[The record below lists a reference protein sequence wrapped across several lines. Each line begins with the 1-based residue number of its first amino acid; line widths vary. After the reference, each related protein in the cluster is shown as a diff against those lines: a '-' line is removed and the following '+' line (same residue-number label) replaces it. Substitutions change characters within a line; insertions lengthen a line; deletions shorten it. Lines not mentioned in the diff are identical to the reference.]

1 MARHRTLTALA
12 GLVLAVGVP
21 VSAQTL
27 IDPSQAPK
35 AMDVS
40 QFGVPRDAK
49 YVFCNGADCPE
60 RSTKTVPAPKAAAPA
75 PVITRPVAP
84 VVPPQATQPPAELS
98 RAKVE
103 PPPKAKAA
111 APKKK
116 AVRKKRPVQAG
127 CGPDSK

>member
-12 GLVLAVGVP
+12 GLILAVGVP
-21 VSAQTL
+21 SYAQTL
-27 IDPSQAPK
+27 IEPSQGPK
-35 AMDVS
+35 AMDVI

-49 YVFCNGADCPE
+49 YVFCNGGDCPE
-60 RSTKTVPAPKAAAPA
+60 RSTKTVPTPKVAAPA

-84 VVPPQATQPPAELS
+84 VVPPQATQPPPELS

-103 PPPKAKAA
+103 PPTKAKAA

-116 AVRKKRPVQAG
+116 PVRKKRVVQAG
-127 CGPDSK
+127 CGPDAK

>member
-1 MARHRTLTALA
+1 MARHRTITALA
-12 GLVLAVGVP
+12 GLMLAMGAP
-21 VSAQTL
+21 AYAQTL
-27 IDPSQAPK
+27 IEPSQGPK
-35 AMDVS
+35 AMDVI

-75 PVITRPVAP
+75 PVINRPVAP
-84 VVPPQATQPPAELS
+84 VVPLQATQPPPELS

-111 APKKK
+111 KKK
-116 AVRKKRPVQAG
+116 PVRKKRVVQAG
-127 CGPDSK
+127 CGPDAK

>member
-12 GLVLAVGVP
+12 GLILAVSIP
-21 VSAQTL
+21 ASAQTL
-27 IDPSQAPK
+27 IDATQAPK

-60 RSTKTVPAPKAAAPA
+60 RSTKTVPAPKVAAPT

-84 VVPPQATQPPAELS
+84 MVPPQATQPPPELS

-111 APKKK
+111 PKKK
-116 AVRKKRPVQAG
+116 PVRKKRPVQAG